1 MNKKHIIVTIILVI
15 AAFTAGHYLGGDT
28 NNAKEQVS
36 SQVSNEAIQADSEK
50 KLPVIE
56 SVWTPSPEIDPDA
69 QNHGDENNSESIQ
82 ENNELVK
89 PKNQQV
95 YYKQYTNDRYWF
107 SIEYPSIFITKPL
120 PDNGDGIGL
129 STTDENTE
137 LTIAGINNV
146 LNETTV
152 SIYNDL
158 LKEHR
163 NASYKKHEDNWM
175 VVSWLEGDKIVYE
188 KRVVGN
194 GSINTFI
201 IKYPSNQNDYYS
213 PIISHLNSTFDT
225 PQIDTGH

>member
-1 MNKKHIIVTIILVI
+1 MYKKHIIITIILVI
-15 AAFTAGHYLGGDT
+15 IAFTAGHFVGDDT
-28 NNAKEQVS
+28 NNAKEQIS
-36 SQVSNEAIQADSEK
+36 SQVSNEATQADSEK

-69 QNHGDENNSESIQ
+69 ENHGDENNLESTQ
-82 ENNELVK
+82 ENNELVQS
-89 PKNQQV
+89 KNQQV
-95 YYKQYTNDRYWF
+95 SYKQYTNDRYWF
-107 SIEYPSIFITKPL
+107 SIEYPSTFITKLL
-120 PDNGDGIGL
+120 PDNNDGIIL
-129 STTDENTE
+129 SASDGNTE
-137 LTIAGINNV
+137 LTVSGINNI
-146 LNETTV
+146 LNETPT

-163 NASYKKHEDNWM
+163 NASYKKHADNWM

-188 KRVVGN
+188 KRVVGS

-201 IKYPSNQNDYYS
+201 IKYPSIQNDYYS